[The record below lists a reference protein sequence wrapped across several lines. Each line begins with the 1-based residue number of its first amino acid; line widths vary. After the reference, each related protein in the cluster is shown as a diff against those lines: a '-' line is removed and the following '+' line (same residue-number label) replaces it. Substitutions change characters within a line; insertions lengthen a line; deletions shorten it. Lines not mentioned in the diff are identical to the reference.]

1 MGSGVVW
8 TVGVAMLTL
17 TDAEVDAAIESAYMA
32 TQQTNIVDGIRPPF
46 IVGKELW
53 RVIYRAGIAAGIERS
68 AKVCEIRGD
77 TTATYFASVIRALLK

>member
-1 MGSGVVW
+1 MPE
-8 TVGVAMLTL
+8 LI
-17 TDAEVDAAIESAYMA
+17 DAEVDAAIESAYMA

-68 AKVCEIRGD
+68 AKACEIRGD